1 MSRQDGSTRRTSD
14 ASADDSA
21 ATILHIDMDAFFAAV
36 ELLER
41 PELRGTPVIVGGSS
55 GRGVVTSATYEAR
68 RFGVR
73 SAMPMAQALR
83 LCPQATV
90 IGGHMEKYAHW
101 SKVVMGIF
109 RDVTPLVEPL
119 SIDEAFLDVAGAR
132 GLFGPPAE
140 IGAMIRRRVHA
151 ETGLTCSVGA
161 ASTKF
166 VAKLAST
173 RCKPDGL
180 LVVPAA
186 ETLPFLHALPVG
198 ALWGVGRTTEEALVR
213 RGLRTVADIADT
225 PLPALQ
231 SMLGESAGAR
241 LHDLSWGRDPR
252 RVSTHREEKSMGH
265 ENTFHDDVTDP
276 EIIRRE
282 LLGQA
287 TRVAERLRRAGLT
300 ARTVSLK
307 LRYSDFRT
315 ITRSRT
321 LSEPTDVARRIYDEI
336 RDVYEQVARPGDR
349 IRLVGVR
356 AEQLDDA
363 DSRPVALWDV
373 DEGWREAERT
383 VDQAAQRFGRGA
395 IGPASLLRRP
405 GAKGATVSD
414 PRTEAAA
421 RGILPGHPPD

>member
-14 ASADDSA
+14 ASADDSE

-101 SKVVMGIF
+101 SRVVMGIF

-132 GLFGPPAE
+132 GLFGSPAE

-180 LVVPAA
+180 LVIPAA

-198 ALWGVGRTTEEALVR
+198 ALWE
-213 RGLRTVADIADT
+213 
-225 PLPALQ
+225 
-231 SMLGESAGAR
+231 
-241 LHDLSWGRDPR
+241 WGRRPR
-252 RVSTHREEKSMGH
+252 RRCSAAASARSPTSPTPRFPRCSRCSASPRAPGC
-265 ENTFHDDVTDP
+265 TTSP
-276 EIIRRE
+276 GGGIRGASAHTAR
-282 LLGQA
+282 
-287 TRVAERLRRAGLT
+287 RRAWGT
-300 ARTVSLK
+300 R
-307 LRYSDFRT
+307 
-315 ITRSRT
+315 TRST
-321 LSEPTDVARRIYDEI
+321 T
-336 RDVYEQVARPGDR
+336 
-349 IRLVGVR
+349 
-356 AEQLDDA
+356 
-363 DSRPVALWDV
+363 
-373 DEGWREAERT
+373 T
-383 VDQAAQRFGRGA
+383 
-395 IGPASLLRRP
+395 
-405 GAKGATVSD
+405 
-414 PRTEAAA
+414 
-421 RGILPGHPPD
+421 